1 MGPGP
6 MHPPQETCSC
16 CCITAIIFSIVAVIA
31 LIFGGLYFG
40 GYIFADD
47 SPDAFKCTS
56 LKDIVTSTNAHN
68 AKRAKLT
75 EGTKKWKIHRPDA
88 KPAKSFYTH
97 SSLAEQ
103 KKAAPGIK
111 VALPNKTSLIGRLAK
126 GQPAKKEW
134 WFCGAQCKK
143 LYESDKFDH
152 SKLAGREKEIERRY
166 GSTNRRQKLCL
177 LCMHTNDTHRAK
189 GRDGDDI
196 DVESSDEHGRTGP
209 KLREAA
215 IMAVLKKGVTD
226 LKV

>member
-1 MGPGP
+1 MIIQ
-6 MHPPQETCSC
+6 MRSNVLLSKVLLLPPTPTMRSVLSSQ
-16 CCITAIIFSIVAVIA
+16 
-31 LIFGGLYFG
+31 
-40 GYIFADD
+40 
-47 SPDAFKCTS
+47 
-56 LKDIVTSTNAHN
+56 
-68 AKRAKLT
+68 RA
-75 EGTKKWKIHRPDA
+75 R
-88 KPAKSFYTH
+88 KS
-97 SSLAEQ
+97 
-103 KKAAPGIK
+103 
-111 VALPNKTSLIGRLAK
+111 GRLAK

-215 IMAVLKKGVTD
+215 IMAVLRKGVTD